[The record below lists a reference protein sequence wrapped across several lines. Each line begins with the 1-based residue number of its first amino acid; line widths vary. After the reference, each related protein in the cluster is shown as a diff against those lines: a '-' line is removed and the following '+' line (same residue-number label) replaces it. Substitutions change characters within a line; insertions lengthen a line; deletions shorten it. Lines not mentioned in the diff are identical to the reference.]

1 MESYT
6 IEDILNEIIKEGFLA
21 RASDIHIDPTEISLI
36 ISFRVDGW
44 LRIYK
49 ELNISLHEGIILRVK
64 VLARLALD
72 DRRLPK
78 DGYFKWKSKDE
89 EINIEVRVSM
99 IPTIFGENAVL
110 RLFDQGDTFLNF
122 QELGFSEIEA
132 SSLEQAI
139 EMISGIIFVVGPT
152 GSGKTTTLYSII
164 SHLREYH
171 RLIITIEDPIE
182 RRIRGVR
189 QIEVGGNTLLDF
201 PMILRSVLR
210 QDPDIIMVG
219 EIRDRVS
226 ADLALQAALTGHLVL
241 TTLHASSV
249 SDVRHR
255 LINMGVNTHLLDS
268 IKLSII
274 SQRLVSKVGVSG
286 RTMICELSNV

>member
-6 IEDILNEIIKEGFLA
+6 IEDILNDIIKEGFLS
-21 RASDIHIDPTEISLI
+21 RASDIHIDPTETSLI

-49 ELNISLHEGIILRVK
+49 ELNISLHEGIILRIK

-78 DGYFKWKSKDE
+78 DGHFKWKSKDE
-89 EINIEVRVSM
+89 EINIEIRVSM

-110 RLFDQGDTFLNF
+110 RLFDQEDTFLTF
-122 QELGFSEIEA
+122 QELGFSETEA
-132 SSLEQAI
+132 FSLEKALELI
-139 EMISGIIFVVGPT
+139 AGIIFVVGPT
-152 GSGKTTTLYSII
+152 GSGKTTTLYSIL
-164 SHLREYH
+164 SHLRKSQ

-182 RRIRGVR
+182 RRIIGVR

-201 PMILRSVLR
+201 PIILRSILR

-219 EIRDRVS
+219 EIRDKIS

-249 SDVRHR
+249 TDVRHR
-255 LINMGVNTHLLDS
+255 LISMGASSYLLDS

-286 RTMICELSNV
+286 RTIICELSNV